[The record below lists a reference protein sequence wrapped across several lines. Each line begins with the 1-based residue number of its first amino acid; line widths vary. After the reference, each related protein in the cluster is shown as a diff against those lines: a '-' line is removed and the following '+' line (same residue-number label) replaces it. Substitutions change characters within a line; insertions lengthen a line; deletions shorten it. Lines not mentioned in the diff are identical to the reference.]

1 MEFKEQE
8 KIFIERTGNDF
19 EFFYEKYYS
28 KLIYYTTRMCN
39 NRQQSEDI
47 TVDSFMTAF
56 EKIDKYEREKSQFS
70 TWLFTIARNLM
81 LQEMKNSKKHIS
93 IDMELDEEGTTI
105 KDFIPEE
112 INNDEKKYDMAVKKA
127 EIMKSRIKKLKSP
140 YREVMEMREIKKM
153 SYKEIAD
160 DLGLNLSTLKS
171 RIRNSRRMLIV
182 ETNEEFQLLDAADDV
197 FEI

>member
-1 MEFKEQE
+1 
-8 KIFIERTGNDF
+8 
-19 EFFYEKYYS
+19 
-28 KLIYYTTRMCN
+28 
-39 NRQQSEDI
+39 
-47 TVDSFMTAF
+47 MTAF
-56 EKIDKYEREKSQFS
+56 EKIDKDEREKTQFS

-127 EIMKSRIKKLKSP
+127 EIMKSRIKKLKGP

>member
-8 KIFIERTGNDF
+8 RNFIERTGNDF
-19 EFFYEKYYS
+19 EFFYNKYYP
-28 KLIYYTTRMCN
+28 KLIYYTTKMCSN
-39 NRQQSEDI
+39 KQQAEDI
-47 TVDSFMTAF
+47 TINSFMTAF

-81 LQEMKNSKKHIS
+81 LQDIKNNKRHIS

-105 KDFIPEE
+105 KDFIPEDKTD
-112 INNDEKKYDMAVKKA
+112 DEKKHDIMVKKA
-127 EIMKSRIKKLKSP
+127 EIMKRQIKKLKKP

-160 DLGLNLSTLKS
+160 NLGLNLSTLKS
-171 RIRNSRRMLIV
+171 RIRNSRRMLMA
-182 ETNEEFQLLDAADDV
+182 ETFEEFAILDNADDI
-197 FEI
+197 FEM

>member
-8 KIFIERTGNDF
+8 KNFIERTGNDF

>member
-127 EIMKSRIKKLKSP
+127 EIMKSRIKKLKGP